1 MEDPRKKPEP
11 DMEIAKAYRSIIM
24 GPQRENLG
32 RGACFWDS
40 DGKIGNYNRSRFISL
55 VEVFTETS
63 THAPLQLFLMDC
75 HILHIISYYIK
86 PSCVHY
92 DYMYTHTDAHI
103 KQARGADRFQR
114 SPFSVWMIPSR
125 CSSHKNGIRTRRS
138 STSQS
143 SQRRPIYIPYSGYLQ
158 AQQVD

>member
-32 RGACFWDS
+32 RGACFLGQRWENW
-40 DGKIGNYNRSRFISL
+40 KL
-55 VEVFTETS
+55 QPFTFHQS
-63 THAPLQLFLMDC
+63 SGIFDRNVDPHAPLQLFDGIRHSPY
-75 HILHIISYYIK
+75 HIT

-92 DYMYTHTDAHI
+92 YYYMYTHTDARI

-114 SPFSVWMIPSR
+114 SPFPVWMIPSR

-143 SQRRPIYIPYSGYLQ
+143 SQRRPIYIYIYRTPATCKRSK
-158 AQQVD
+158 